1 MATFAFKVISTVAEF
16 VSRFFPIS
24 KDETAL
30 LVDLGR
36 PYRPDS

>member
-1 MATFAFKVISTVAEF
+1 MATFGFKVISIVAEF

-24 KDETAL
+24 KDETTL
-30 LVDLGR
+30 LGELGR